1 MEGHGVSKIYD
12 LLWKKSED
20 EGKAIWER
28 VGVMLVKE
36 DGKKS
41 MKLDLLPV
49 GEWDG
54 WLVVSERKAK
64 GKEKEPF

>member
-1 MEGHGVSKIYD
+1 MSKIFD
-12 LLWKKSED
+12 LLWKKSEK
-20 EGKAIWER
+20 EGKAQWER

-41 MKLDLLPV
+41 VKFDVMPV
-49 GEWDG
+49 GQWDG

-64 GKEKEPF
+64 EKVKEAF

>member
-1 MEGHGVSKIYD
+1 MSKIFD
-12 LLWKKSED
+12 LLWKKSEN
-20 EGKAIWER
+20 EGKAQWER

-41 MKLDLLPV
+41 MKMDVLPI
-49 GEWDG
+49 GQWDG

-64 GKEKEPF
+64 EKVKEPF

>member
-1 MEGHGVSKIYD
+1 MSKIFD
-12 LLWKKSED
+12 LLWKKSEND
-20 EGKAIWER
+20 GKAQWER

-41 MKLDLLPV
+41 MKFDVMPV
-49 GEWDG
+49 GQWDG

-64 GKEKEPF
+64 EKVK

>member
-1 MEGHGVSKIYD
+1 MSKVFD
-12 LLWKKSED
+12 LLWKKSEND
-20 EGKAIWER
+20 GKAHWER

-41 MKLDLLPV
+41 MKIDVLPI
-49 GEWDG
+49 GPWDG

-64 GKEKEPF
+64 EKVKEPF

>member
-1 MEGHGVSKIYD
+1 MSKIYD

-20 EGKAIWER
+20 EGKALWER

-54 WLVVSERKAK
+54 WLVVSERKSK

>member
-1 MEGHGVSKIYD
+1 MSKVFD
-12 LLWKKSED
+12 LLWKKSES
-20 EGKAIWER
+20 EGKAQWER

-41 MKLDLLPV
+41 MKLDVIPA
-49 GEWDG
+49 GQWDG

-64 GKEKEPF
+64 EKEKEKVKEPF

>member
-1 MEGHGVSKIYD
+1 MGKIFD
-12 LLWKKSED
+12 LLWKKSEND
-20 EGKAIWER
+20 GKAQWER

-41 MKLDLLPV
+41 MKMDVLPI
-49 GEWDG
+49 GQWDG

-64 GKEKEPF
+64 EKVKEPF